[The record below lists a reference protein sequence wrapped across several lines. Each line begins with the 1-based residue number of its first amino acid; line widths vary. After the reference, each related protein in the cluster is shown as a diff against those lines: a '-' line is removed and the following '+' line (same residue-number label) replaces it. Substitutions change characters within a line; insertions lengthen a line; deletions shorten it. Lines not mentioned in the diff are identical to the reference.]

1 MKKHNRVNFAG
12 QGINFLTRQQMEEI
26 HSCTLQ
32 LLQETGILVQ
42 HKGALEM
49 LEKAGCRVE
58 KKHVYMPP
66 TLVEWA
72 IKAAPSRIL
81 LYDRDGNFALDV
93 SGRNT

>member
-1 MKKHNRVNFAG
+1 MKKHKRVNFAG

-49 LEKAGCRVE
+49 LEKLGIAPERYLRIDNTNLSPEAVAEMIVEHFGYERLEAG
-58 KKHVYMPP
+58 HQ
-66 TLVEWA
+66 
-72 IKAAPSRIL
+72 S
-81 LYDRDGNFALDV
+81 
-93 SGRNT
+93 